1 MLSRRIAAYA
11 ATRST
16 VRTSPIGARAFVRT
30 YAQPAEGASTKPP
43 IALYGIDGTYA
54 TALVSQLRCGKQAK
68 RTLRCCSR
76 YLPTPASGEDAS
88 SAG

>member
-54 TALVSQLRCGKQAK
+54 TALVSQLRCGK
-68 RTLRCCSR
+68 
-76 YLPTPASGEDAS
+76 
-88 SAG
+88 